1 MMKKEKTFSR
11 QYHRTCVLL
20 AMSMLATM
28 TFAHPRISIEQE
40 KADCHVLATD
50 TLEREMVYR
59 DVIDQMPQFPGGFPA
74 LARWLGENMTYP
86 PTCYSEGIEG
96 RVVVEFIVDKSGAV
110 RDAKVLKS
118 VHPELD
124 AEALRLVMAMPRW
137 NPGQHKGQAVNV
149 RYSIPLSFKLPESDE
164 AETSE

>member
-20 AMSMLATM
+20 AMSMLAAM

-124 AEALRLVMAMPRW
+124 AEALRLVSIMPRW
-137 NPGQHKGQAVNV
+137 SPYKLNGKAQKN
-149 RYSIPLSFKLPESDE
+149 RYTMPVIFKLQ
-164 AETSE
+164 